1 MEMEVVLVPW
11 MTDSLTA
18 HSAFTDCIVSHQTTA
33 AFFEPSLAPVFTL
46 NLSMIYFYPGTA
58 QFSRSKA
65 TVESLVSSRVTLGTA
80 WGSRNAAECGGDT

>member
-1 MEMEVVLVPW
+1 MEMEVVLVPGRLIHLQ
-11 MTDSLTA
+11 LTQP
-18 HSAFTDCIVSHQTTA
+18 SQTVYVSHQTTA